1 MYIFRI
7 NENNNTKGYEMVILI
22 LFALIFALLT
32 IFFSIS
38 IKLEIENLKI
48 AFPKTR
54 KKLTNNNSK
63 VSLKVYILKKIKIV
77 EINLKKIDLKN
88 EKFKNQFKGT
98 KFNLDTIDFLKKVN
112 YIVEKLNLKCNIGFK
127 DAAITAMTV
136 GIIYMIVSNNL
147 RDRIQNIQNI
157 EYKVTPAYE
166 NRNILNVELDSIIS
180 IKLKNI
186 IDIIRFMKKGRV
198 KKNGRSSN
206 RRSYAYSNE

>member
-22 LFALIFALLT
+22 LFSLIFTLLT
-32 IFFSIS
+32 IFFSINL
-38 IKLEIENLKI
+38 KLEIENLKI
-48 AFPKTR
+48 SFPKT
-54 KKLTNNNSK
+54 KKKITNNNSK
-63 VSLKVYILKKIKIV
+63 VSLKIYILKKIKV
-77 EINLKKIDLKN
+77 AEINLKKVDFKN
-88 EKFKNQFKGT
+88 ETLKNQFKGA
-98 KFNLDTIDFLKKVN
+98 KFNLDTIGFLKNIN
-112 YIVEKLNLKCNIGFK
+112 YIIEKLILKCNIGFE
-127 DAAITAMTV
+127 DAAITAVTV
-136 GIIYMIVSNNL
+136 GIIYLIISNNL

-180 IKLKNI
+180 IKLKNL